1 VLAAPISN
9 RPSLSAPRI
18 AADLLVARGK
28 PLADGS
34 GRLAAPV
41 CPVQATTDKDTFGHG
56 AEVATSAERLRPG
69 HVAFTLV
76 ELLVVVAVIALLIAL
91 AFPALRS
98 TIETS
103 RRATCAGNL
112 KTLAAAVLSYAGEN
126 NGRLPYTH
134 GNTVDIPGGPA
145 SAPWFWAAGDYIGSK
160 YTRAQELDWSK
171 QKTFRGLPSS
181 LYCPSAKRETNNATP
196 YDVSYGINAILA
208 GNSGG
213 GRAQTRVSSV
223 PRPSRMLLLAD
234 SMSYS
239 EKGSH
244 AWSLR
249 PATVSQRHGTEANV
263 AWLDGHVSRESLE
276 ELATN
281 ASYWDRSKN

>member
-1 VLAAPISN
+1 M
-9 RPSLSAPRI
+9 PRS
-18 AADLLVARGK
+18 AADRLVASGK
-28 PLADGS
+28 PVVDGS
-34 GRLAAPV
+34 RRLAAPV
-41 CPVQATTDKDTFGHG
+41 CPGQAITDNDTSGHG
-56 AEVATSAERLRPG
+56 AQVAAPAERLRLG

-76 ELLVVVAVIALLIAL
+76 ELLVVVAVIAVLIAL

-112 KTLAAAVLSYAGEN
+112 KTLATAVLSYAGEN

-134 GNTVDIPGGPA
+134 GNPVDIPGGPA

-181 LYCPSAKRETNNATP
+181 LYCPSAKRETNNAAP

-213 GRAQTRVSSV
+213 GRSQRRLSSV
-223 PRPSRMLLLAD
+223 PRASGMLLLAD

-244 AWSLR
+244 AWSIR
-249 PATVSQRHGTEANV
+249 PATVSQRHGTVANV
-263 AWLDGHVSRESLE
+263 AWLDGHVSRESLAA
-276 ELATN
+276 LATN
-281 ASYWDRSKN
+281 ASYWDPSKN

>member
-1 VLAAPISN
+1 
-9 RPSLSAPRI
+9 
-18 AADLLVARGK
+18 
-28 PLADGS
+28 
-34 GRLAAPV
+34 
-41 CPVQATTDKDTFGHG
+41 
-56 AEVATSAERLRPG
+56 
-69 HVAFTLV
+69 LV
-76 ELLVVVAVIALLIAL
+76 ELLVVVAVIALLSAL

-98 TIETS
+98 AIETS

-112 KTLAAAVLSYAGEN
+112 KTLATGVLGYAGEN
-126 NGRLPYTH
+126 NGGLPYTH
-134 GNTVDIPGGPA
+134 GNTVDISDGPA

-160 YTRAQELDWSK
+160 YTRAQEINWSK

-181 LYCPSAKRETNNATP
+181 FYCPSAKRETNNPAP

-213 GRAQTRVSSV
+213 GPQTRLSSV
-223 PRPSRMLLLAD
+223 PRASGMILLAD

-244 AWSLR
+244 AWSVR
-249 PATVSQRHGTEANV
+249 PTTVSERHGTVANV
-263 AWLDGHVSRESLE
+263 AWLDGHVSREPLA

-281 ASYWDRSKN
+281 ASYWDPSKN